1 MEVCYHADG
10 TRPFLQKNLKTRL
23 QVGEGISLVKSHF
36 HDEGMEFSNVGA
48 VHTGLVVAIVKT
60 I

>member
-23 QVGEGISLVKSHF
+23 PAGEGVFLVENHF
-36 HDEGMEFSNVGA
+36 HDKGMEFSNVRA
-48 VHTGLVVAIVKT
+48 VWDWPYSDHS
-60 I
+60 